1 MIRSTSAGTR
11 ENRGRGRR
19 HGGQAGTRRVLSL
32 DWGYNASALGRV
44 VAREWIDA
52 NDCDI
57 VATITIDENSLVVT
71 NHASGRHRVIS
82 ITVNRLWDLGADLAE
97 AVSQLRE
104 RLGQSPA

>member
-1 MIRSTSAGTR
+1 M
-11 ENRGRGRR
+11 
-19 HGGQAGTRRVLSL
+19 LSL

-71 NHASGRHRVIS
+71 SHRCGRRPVIA

-97 AVSQLRE
+97 AVSRLRVK
-104 RLGQSPA
+104 LGQSPA